1 MKKIIRMIALT
12 LALLMLAAPLFACSE
27 TGEDTPIDKPT
38 EKETDK
44 MTDKP
49 TDMPTEKP
57 TEKPEDDKKD
67 EENEDGIEDIK
78 IDLGKDY
85 DKVKTLGRTSFS
97 SDGIYCDHSA
107 SGIEFTGLMEGNVV
121 LDVETSGVKNGCTTT
136 YFTVYIDGER
146 QENRL
151 SVEPGPRKLK
161 VASFDELGEHTV
173 TVIKQTESNYTLLEI
188 KSISLT
194 GKLYDPPANKELYI
208 EVIGDSLTCG
218 MGNIGENSSP
228 NPQTPI
234 WEDATQSY
242 GYMIAEDLDA
252 DYTIV
257 SQSGIGIAGSWF
269 DPIFDFYTMAS
280 YSRYKM
286 SNKTYDEEHA
296 FSIRTPDI
304 IVINLGTNDYF
315 LNKDKDP
322 TMCKPEEV
330 QKMTEKLINHVRD
343 CYGKDIPIVWAYGF
357 VGTFLYDNIK
367 GAIDKLGGEESD
379 IYMIEV
385 PKNTGGAQ
393 GHPTVE
399 GHRAAADKLLP
410 LIKEILGIN

>member
-1 MKKIIRMIALT
+1 MIALS
-12 LALLMLAAPLFACSE
+12 LALLMLAAPLFACSD
-27 TGEDTPIDKPT
+27 TDEDTPTDKPT

-49 TDMPTEKP
+49 TEKP
-57 TEKPEDDKKD
+57 TEKPEDDK
-67 EENEDGIEDIK
+67 NDGELEDIK

-85 DKVKTLGRTSFS
+85 DKVKTLGRTSLS
-97 SDGIYCDHSA
+97 STGIYCDHSA
-107 SGIEFTGLMEGNVV
+107 SGIEFTGMMVGNVV
-121 LDVETSGVKNGCTTT
+121 LDIATSGVKNGCTTT

-146 QENRL
+146 QTERL
-151 SVEPGPRKLK
+151 SVEPGLRKLK
-161 VASFDELGEHTV
+161 VASFDEPGEHTV
-173 TVIKQTESNYTLLEI
+173 SVIKQTESNYTLLEI
-188 KSISLT
+188 KSIMMT
-194 GKLYDPPANKELYI
+194 GELYDPPAQKELYI

-242 GYMIAEDLDA
+242 GYMMAEDLDA

-269 DPIFDFYTMAS
+269 DPLFDFYTMAS
-280 YSRYKM
+280 YSRYKGDN
-286 SNKTYDEEHA
+286 SYDEENA
-296 FSIRTPDI
+296 FFLRTPDI

-322 TMCKPEEV
+322 TMCKPEDV
-330 QKMTEKLINHVRD
+330 QKMTEKFIKHVRD
-343 CYGKDIPIVWAYGF
+343 SYGEDIPIVWAYGF

-367 GAIDKLGGEESD
+367 GAIDKLGGEDSD

-399 GHRAAADKLLP
+399 GHRAAADALLP
-410 LIKEILGIN
+410 LVKEILGIN